1 MSSTWRRA
9 LPGVANSLKVAF
21 QGFCLGN
28 LISNHMFEIRPSSGS
43 SMLPTLLPK
52 GDYLL
57 LVKLDLLHAWR
68 SASFPALMGQ
78 SEIDQSFT
86 ALQSS
91 TKPGKGYADSLK
103 SLKRG
108 ELVVAAHPIDPEK
121 WVCKR
126 IIGLPGDTV
135 LVEPRCIK
143 VDNGTSSPLTIRT
156 HAQAQ
161 TQASDPLIDH
171 TLRDILPRDLQELLA
186 LGNKSSE
193 MEAALHQHR
202 ADGTGGEAPLQSIAR
217 DKSPWEEAL
226 SHHLSTFSTRK
237 APPALTAFNVRPNSN
252 DESQSSN
259 ASLLSKQIASPS
271 HPPPQYVT
279 IPAGHVW
286 LAGDNTS
293 SSSDSRYYGPVP
305 IALIKGSVVARAFPS
320 PKWMRST
327 SALKWMD

>member
-68 SASFPALMGQ
+68 SASFPALM
-78 SEIDQSFT
+78 
-86 ALQSS
+86 
-91 TKPGKGYADSLK
+91 DSLK

-135 LVEPRCIK
+135 LVEPRSIK
-143 VDNGTSSPLTIRT
+143 
-156 HAQAQ
+156 
-161 TQASDPLIDH
+161 
-171 TLRDILPRDLQELLA
+171 
-186 LGNKSSE
+186 
-193 MEAALHQHR
+193 
-202 ADGTGGEAPLQSIAR
+202 QS
-217 DKSPWEEAL
+217 
-226 SHHLSTFSTRK
+226 
-237 APPALTAFNVRPNSN
+237 
-252 DESQSSN
+252 SSN
-259 ASLLSKQIASPS
+259 ASLLLLLLSKEIASSPS
-271 HPPPQYVT
+271 HPPPSPPPPPPPPPPQYVT

-320 PKWMRST
+320 PKWMMST
-327 SALKWMD
+327 CALKWMD